1 MREELTQARAWIRA
15 GEAVALARVTEVIG
29 SAPRPIGSAM
39 VIGAS
44 GQFLGSV
51 SGGCVEGSVIQSAEE
66 VLRTGQA
73 TTLRFSGDADPLTEI
88 VLGCGG
94 SEAVFVERIDQG
106 GDLSPV
112 FAALLDQCSIDD
124 TVTLLTVLQSEPA
137 HWLLDESGAVIAAD
151 VVRDPDL
158 AAGGS
163 GAAFAHDFQAPI
175 RLVIV
180 GADAVGQAVAQL
192 GQFLG
197 WPVTVV
203 DPRAAWLSPL
213 RFPLATRIVRWPDEA
228 LPELPLDSRTALV
241 VLSHDP
247 KIDEP
252 ALQVA
257 LRSGAGYIGALGSRR
272 AHIDRMQR
280 LRDAGLSDQ
289 ELARLH
295 APVGLDLGGRE
306 PAEMALSVIA
316 EIVASRHGRHGGQ
329 LKAAT
334 GPIHGLVAANATA

>member
-39 VIGAS
+39 VIGAT

-51 SGGCVEGSVIQSAEE
+51 SGGCVEGSVMQSAEE
-66 VLRTGQA
+66 VLRTGRA

-94 SEAVFVERIDQG
+94 SEAVFVERIDQA

-124 TVTLLTVLQSEPA
+124 TVTLLTTLHATPA
-137 HWLLDESGAVIAAD
+137 HWLLNEHGAVIATD
-151 VVRDPDL
+151 VDRDPDL
-158 AAGGS
+158 TT
-163 GAAFAHDFQAPI
+163 FAHEFQAPI
-175 RLVIV
+175 RLIIV

-213 RFPLATRIVRWPDEA
+213 RFPFATRIVRWPDEA

-280 LRDAGLSDQ
+280 LRDAGLSEQ

-306 PAEMALSVIA
+306 PTEMALSVIA

-329 LKAAT
+329 LKVAT
-334 GPIHGLVAANATA
+334 GPIHGLVAASATA